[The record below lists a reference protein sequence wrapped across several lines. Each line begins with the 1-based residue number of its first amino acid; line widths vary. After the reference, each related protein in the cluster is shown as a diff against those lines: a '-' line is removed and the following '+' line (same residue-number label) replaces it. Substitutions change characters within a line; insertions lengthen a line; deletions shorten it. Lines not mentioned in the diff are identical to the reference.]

1 MTDFFCS
8 LANTRLV
15 HSCSQF
21 RFILV
26 TVVRITCGGLEG
38 KGAGVA
44 RNWRLEVWGQRTRG
58 KFLDTKDVLQLSWRV
73 DGGGRPQRLD
83 PRCFSRQPG
92 CTAQA
97 VSFP

>member
-26 TVVRITCGGLEG
+26 TVVRLSCGG
-38 KGAGVA
+38 KGCKGGMGTFQWDLHGNGLPISCDATASILSVRPA
-44 RNWRLEVWGQRTRG
+44 RE
-58 KFLDTKDVLQLSWRV
+58 SS
-73 DGGGRPQRLD
+73 GR
-83 PRCFSRQPG
+83 
-92 CTAQA
+92 TAQNGSTRCTRRLGA
-97 VSFP
+97 VSDVRT